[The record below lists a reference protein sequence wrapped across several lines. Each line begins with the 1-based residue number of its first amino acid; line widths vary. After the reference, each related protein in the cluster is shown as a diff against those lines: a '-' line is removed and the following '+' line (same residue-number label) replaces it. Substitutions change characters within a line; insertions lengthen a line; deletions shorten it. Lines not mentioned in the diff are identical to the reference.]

1 MWPFT
6 GIKSKLLLAFAGSL
20 IVTTLLNAGLASYL
34 TDRQSEIDA
43 SDLLSQQ
50 LTRLQTELQRARDGQ
65 VVVAEEAASD
75 DKNLSDMATLSSQEH
90 REHERRK
97 CSGSR
102 WISSFTCCCPAYGFG
117 RGRRRVPGISQT
129 SSVGYNLCAPLL

>member
-1 MWPFT
+1 MRPFT

-65 VVVAEEAASD
+65 VVVAAVPDASG
-75 DKNLSDMATLSSQEH
+75 LAGSSSMS
-90 REHERRK
+90 RRTM
-97 CSGSR
+97 S
-102 WISSFTCCCPAYGFG
+102 A
-117 RGRRRVPGISQT
+117 
-129 SSVGYNLCAPLL
+129 SVTTGCGTPIRS